1 MNNEVIDIDTSM
13 MPIMYSVRNCDTGSE
28 SSRKYYYW
36 ELLKSKCKPTTKSII
51 QTRKQS
57 EKNPE
62 NLIQAARTH
71 RPVTRAMTKTKPVV
85 SKKQQVGLRPT
96 AQRRRK

>member
-1 MNNEVIDIDTSM
+1 MDS
-13 MPIMYSVRNCDTGSE
+13 
-28 SSRKYYYW
+28 
-36 ELLKSKCKPTTKSII
+36 KSII

-71 RPVTRAMTKTKPVV
+71 RPVTRAMTKTVVSSKQQVGLRPVV
-85 SKKQQVGLRPT
+85 SKKQQAGLRPA
-96 AQRRRK
+96 AQKRRK